1 MLRIEEL
8 CLKTLG
14 FLARRF
20 FILLLFIAA
29 AICFFIWFKF
39 VWKANWDES
48 KKQQYVNEQA
58 KFSFDKQK
66 YKKTVE
72 TIKTR
77 RDKFENDSS
86 FSGRDI
92 FFPEGW

>member
-1 MLRIEEL
+1 M
-8 CLKTLG
+8 
-14 FLARRF
+14 
-20 FILLLFIAA
+20 LLLLMAA
-29 AICFFIWFKF
+29 VVCFFIWFKF

-66 YKKTVE
+66 YQKTIE

-77 RDKFENDSS
+77 RDKFENYPS